1 MKLQHFHK
9 LIFSLAILLL
19 CTSGLLLAQ
28 AVTGT
33 LLGTITDGT
42 GASVPNAKI
51 TITEINT
58 GTTRSTTT
66 SESGTY
72 TFPDLPSGTYS
83 ASAEQTGFKRIT
95 RSNVEVQINSSPR
108 VDFTLQPGNVSESVE
123 VTAAPP
129 ALQTDRADTGSFIT
143 SVQTE
148 NMPLGTG
155 RNFQNLLNLVPGTT
169 RAAFQHSN
177 FFNAAGSLQTEVNG
191 QMRQGNNY
199 QIEGIDDNERT
210 GLLQII
216 VPPIEA
222 IQTVSVSTSNFDA
235 ELGRASGAVT
245 NVQLKSGTNNVH
257 GAAYEFLRNSEF
269 NARNFFDPAVGHLTY
284 NYFGGNVGGPIIKNK
299 LFFFGDIL
307 RQTDHQANT
316 NLVNIPSLGIRN
328 GDLSK
333 SATTIYDPA
342 TGNPDGTGRT
352 PFAGNIIPANRIN
365 PISAK
370 ILNLVP
376 GPNTGSGETNNYF
389 ALLPYHKDTTS
400 FDYKM
405 DYNITE
411 RDRLSGRFSYA
422 RPVVFQAPIFGAAG
436 GPAQGAFEG
445 TGVQKTYS
453 TGLNYTRIWTNSL
466 VMEARVGVA
475 HYHNEAQN
483 TDFGT
488 AASTALGIP
497 GVNID
502 RYSSGLVGIN
512 LNGGYSGPIVGYS
525 ASVPW
530 VRAEANINV
539 VNTWTK
545 NFRNHT
551 IKWGVDLR
559 RLRDELLQMQTF
571 SPRGVFN
578 FADGQ
583 TSIPGEKTSFTNNF
597 ASFLLDLPNQSGR
610 DLATYF
616 PAYRAWQFF
625 GFAQDQWVVSPKLT
639 LNLGVRW
646 EFYPPATP
654 RFKGGFSNYNF
665 ATKSLEIAGVGNVPS
680 NLGLETHYNNFA
692 PRLGVAYRM
701 NEKTVIRT
709 GFGISYT
716 PFPDNNYAYN
726 YPVRANNAFNPGV
739 ASYGPALLPDGTV
752 STFQRGFP
760 APINVP
766 IPDSGIIPLTGSLT
780 SANYFTVS
788 KSFKNPYVE
797 SWNFAI
803 QRALPAH
810 FTIDVA
816 YVGNHG
822 VHNVTQYNLNA
833 ATVLGLGN
841 AGLPEYSVN
850 KRTASTTLL
859 FGGFS
864 SMYNGLQVKIDRKFS
879 TGLIMTTAYTW
890 AKGMN
895 YQQGDDGGLMYYI
908 NLRRN
913 YARADFDR
921 TQTFVQS
928 YIYDLPFGKG
938 KRWLSNGMVSKAI
951 GGWRVNG
958 ILTLMTGTPLNF
970 TASSADLLA
979 PGNQQSPNQIAPVT
993 LPKGINTGNEW
1004 FSRSSLQLA
1013 TKGSFGSVGRN
1024 AISGP
1029 SFFNLDASLF
1039 KIFHLTERFNLE
1051 VRGEAFG
1058 VTNSPQFNNPNTTLG
1073 NAAFGYI
1080 TGAGGGRNL
1089 QLGFKLN
1096 F

>member
-1 MKLQHFHK
+1 MKLSNK
-9 LIFSLAILLL
+9 LYTCLAILLL
-19 CTSGLLLAQ
+19 ASSVLLGQ

-33 LLGTITDGT
+33 LLGTVTDGT
-42 GASVPNAKI
+42 GAIVPNAKI
-51 TITEINT
+51 VVTEINT
-58 GTTRSTTT
+58 GTTRSGST
-66 SESGTY
+66 SEAGTY
-72 TFPDLPSGTYS
+72 SFPDLPSGTYNV
-83 ASAEQTGFKRIT
+83 SAEQTGFKRTT

-108 VDFTLQPGNVSESVE
+108 IDFTLQPGNISESVE
-123 VTAAPP
+123 VTAAPA
-129 ALQTDRADTGSFIT
+129 ALQTDRADTGSVIS

-169 RAAFQHSN
+169 RASFQHSN

-210 GLLQII
+210 GLLQIL

-222 IQTVSVSTSNFDA
+222 IQTVNVSTSNFDA

-245 NVQLKSGTNNVH
+245 NVQLKSGTNNIH

-307 RQTDHQANT
+307 RQTDHEANT
-316 NLVNIPSLGIRN
+316 NLVNIPSLGIRGGN
-328 GDLSK
+328 LSG

-352 PFAGNIIPANRIN
+352 PFPGNIIPANRIN
-365 PISAK
+365 AISTK
-370 ILNLVP
+370 ILNLIP
-376 GPNTGSGETNNYF
+376 APNTGSGETNNYF
-389 ALLPYHKDTTS
+389 GLLPYHKDTTS
-400 FDYKM
+400 LDFKM

-411 RDRLSGRFSYA
+411 KDRLTGRFSYA
-422 RPVVFQAPIFGAAG
+422 RPEVFQAPIFGAAG

-445 TGVQKTYS
+445 TGIQKTYS
-453 TGLNYTRIWTNSL
+453 AGLNYTRIWTNTL
-466 VMEARVGVA
+466 VMELRFGAA
-475 HYHNEAQN
+475 HYHNAAQN
-483 TDFGT
+483 SDFGT
-488 AASTALGIP
+488 TASTALGIP

-502 RYSSGLVGIN
+502 QYSSGIVGIN

-530 VRAEANINV
+530 VRAEANIDV
-539 VNTWTK
+539 VNSWTK
-545 NFRNHT
+545 NYRNHT
-551 IKWGVDLR
+551 FKWGVDLR
-559 RLRDELLQMQTF
+559 RVRDELLQMQTF

-583 TSIPGEKTSFTNNF
+583 TSIPGAKTSFTNNI

-625 GFAQDQWVVSPKLT
+625 SFVQDQWVVSPKLT
-639 LNLGVRW
+639 LNLGLRW

-654 RFKGGFSNYNF
+654 RQKGGFSNYNF
-665 ATKSLEIAGVGNVPS
+665 KDKTLEIAGVGSVPS
-680 NLGLETHYNNFA
+680 NLGLETHYDYFA
-692 PRLGVAYRM
+692 PRLGLAYRM
-701 NEKTVIRT
+701 NEKTVVRT

-739 ASYGPALLPDGTV
+739 ASYGPALLPDGSV
-752 STFQRGFP
+752 STFQNGFP

-766 IPDSGIIPLTGSLT
+766 IPSTGIITNPPVGT
-780 SANYFTVS
+780 NYFTVS

-797 SWNFAI
+797 SWNFAV

-810 FTIDVA
+810 FTIDMA

-822 VHNVTQYNLNA
+822 VHTVTQYNLNA

-841 AGLPEYSVN
+841 AGLPEYGFN

-879 TGLIMTTAYTW
+879 TGLLMTTAYTW

-895 YQQGDDGGLMYYI
+895 YQTGDDGGLLYYI

-928 YIYDLPFGKG
+928 YIYDLPFGKN
-938 KRWLSNGMVSKAI
+938 KRWLSSGMMSKAI

-979 PGNQQSPNQIAPVT
+979 PGNSQSPDQIAPIT

-1004 FSRSSLQLA
+1004 FSRTSFQLA
-1013 TKGSFGSVGRN
+1013 PKGSFGSVGRN

-1029 SFFNLDASLF
+1029 GFFNLDASLF
-1039 KIFHLTERFNLE
+1039 KIFSLTERINLE
-1051 VRGEAFG
+1051 VRGESFG

-1073 NAAFGYI
+1073 SSSFGFI
-1080 TGAGGGRNL
+1080 TGAGGGRTI

>member
-1 MKLQHFHK
+1 MKLQTK
-9 LIFSLAILLL
+9 LFICLAVLLAFAN
-19 CTSGLLLAQ
+19 TVLLAQ

-33 LLGTITDGT
+33 LLGTVTDGT
-42 GASVPNAKI
+42 GASVPNAKV

-58 GTTRSTTT
+58 GTVRTALT

-72 TFPDLPSGTYS
+72 SFPDLPSGTYNV
-83 ASAEQTGFKRIT
+83 SAEQTGFKRIT
-95 RSNVEVQINSSPR
+95 RQSVELQINSSPR
-108 VDFTLQPGNVSESVE
+108 VDFTLQPGNVSESIE
-123 VTAAPP
+123 VTAAPA
-129 ALQTDRADTGSFIT
+129 ALQTDRADTGSVI
-143 SVQTE
+143 SQVQTE

-155 RNFQNLLNLVPGTT
+155 RNYQNLLNLVPGTT
-169 RAAFQHSN
+169 RATFQHSN
-177 FFNAAGSLQTEVNG
+177 FFNASGSLQTEVNG

-199 QIEGIDDNERT
+199 QVEGIDNNQRT

-245 NVQLKSGTNNVH
+245 NVQLKSGTNNYH
-257 GAAYEFLRNSEF
+257 GAVYEFLRNSEF

-284 NYFGGNVGGPIIKNK
+284 NYFGGNFGGAIKKNK
-299 LFFFGDIL
+299 LFFFGDFL
-307 RQTDHQANT
+307 RQTDHEANT
-316 NLVNIPSLGIRN
+316 NLVSIPSSGIRN
-328 GDLSK
+328 GDLSR
-333 SATTIYDPA
+333 STTTIYDP
-342 TGNPDGTGRT
+342 TSGNADGSGRT
-352 PFAGNIIPANRIN
+352 AFAGNIIPANRIN
-365 PISAK
+365 AISTK
-370 ILNLVP
+370 ILGLVP
-376 GPNTGSGETNNYF
+376 SPNTGNGGETNNYF
-389 ALLPYHKDTTS
+389 GLLPYHKDTTS
-400 FDYKM
+400 YDYKM
-405 DYNITE
+405 DYNITDK
-411 RDRLSGRFSYA
+411 DRLTGRFSYA
-422 RPVVFQAPIFGAAG
+422 RPEVFQAPIFGAAG

-445 TGVQKTYS
+445 TGIQKTYS

-466 VMEARVGVA
+466 VMELRAGVA

-483 TDFGT
+483 SDYGT
-488 AASTALGIP
+488 AASTALGIQ
-497 GVNID
+497 GVNLD
-502 RYSSGLVGIN
+502 AFTSGLVGIN
-512 LNGGYSGPIVGYS
+512 LNGGYSGPLVGYS

-530 VRAEANINV
+530 VRAEANISV
-539 VNTWTK
+539 VNSWTK

-551 IKWGVDLR
+551 FKWGGDLR
-559 RLRDELLQMQTF
+559 RVRDELLQTQTF

-583 TSIPGEKTSFTNNF
+583 TSIPGGKTSYTNNI
-597 ASFLLDLPNQSGR
+597 ASFLLDVPNQSGR

-625 GFAQDQWVVSPKLT
+625 GYGQDQWVVSPKLT
-639 LNLGVRW
+639 LNLGLRW

-654 RFKGGFSNYNF
+654 RLKGGFSNYNF
-665 ATKSLEIAGVGNVPS
+665 ANKTLEIAGVGGVPL
-680 NLGLETHYNNFA
+680 NLGLETHYDYFA
-692 PRLGVAYRM
+692 PRLGIAYRL

-739 ASYGPALLPDGTV
+739 ASYGPALLPDGSV
-752 STFQRGFP
+752 STFQKGFP

-766 IPDSGIIPLTGSLT
+766 IPDTGIINNPPVGT
-780 SANYFTVS
+780 NYFTVS

-810 FTIDVA
+810 FTIDMA

-841 AGLPEYSVN
+841 AGLPEYGFN
-850 KRTASTTLL
+850 KRTATTTLL

-864 SMYNGLQVKIDRKFS
+864 SMYNGLQVKIDRKFA
-879 TGLIMTTAYTW
+879 TGLTMTTAYSF
-890 AKGMN
+890 AKGMAF
-895 YQQGDDGGLMYYI
+895 QQGDDGGLMYYI
-908 NLRRN
+908 DVRRN

-921 TQTFVQS
+921 THTFVQS
-928 YIYDLPFGKG
+928 YVYDLPFGKG
-938 KRWLSNGMVSKAI
+938 KRWLGDSGMVTKAL
-951 GGWRVNG
+951 GGWRMNG

-970 TASSADLLA
+970 TASSAGLLA
-979 PGNQQSPNQIAPVT
+979 PGNGQSPDQVADIS
-993 LPKGINTGNEW
+993 LPKGINLNNEW
-1004 FSRSSLQLA
+1004 FSRSSFKDA
-1013 TKGSFGSVGRN
+1013 PAGRFGSVGRN

-1029 SFFNLDASLF
+1029 GFFNLDASLF
-1039 KIFHLTERFNLE
+1039 KIFSLTERFNLE

-1058 VTNSPQFNNPNTTLG
+1058 VTNTPQFSNPNTTLG
-1073 NAAFGYI
+1073 NSAFGFI
-1080 TGAGGGRNL
+1080 TGAGGGRTL